1 MVSLENEDTALEAA
15 ADLARPH
22 LSRTIGH
29 RSHTPAEMRVAA
41 LAVYGIRWNR
51 AVMCALTT
59 NRISRDLDRL
69 RNSDDFPLMG
79 YERLTTFL
87 KDAYSASSSFPVD
100 HLEWRTL
107 AGQIRLDISAGWEA
121 VLATAT
127 FLYAQG
133 APAPFHLGSLS
144 PSAFYPISEISPN
157 AVLLRSIWTDARA
170 KSSPPTQGLSS
181 PLTILRWIRPP
192 WRMR

>member
-1 MVSLENEDTALEAA
+1 MAAA
-15 ADLARPH
+15 ADLVWSRLA
-22 LSRTIGH
+22 RTIGH
-29 RSHTPAEMRVAA
+29 RAHTPAEMRVAM
-41 LAVYGIRWNR
+41 LAVYGIRRNR
-51 AVMCALTT
+51 AVMRALTT
-59 NRISRDLDRL
+59 NRINRDFDRL
-69 RNSDDFPLMG
+69 RNSDDFPLRE

-87 KDAYSASSSFPVD
+87 KDAYAASSSFPVEL
-100 HLEWRTL
+100 LEWRTS
-107 AGQIRLDISAGWEA
+107 AGKIRLDISDRREA